1 MDAAF
6 WIQRWQQNLI
16 GFHQSEVNRWLVE
29 YWAPLVP
36 DSATAV
42 FVPLCG
48 KTQDLLWLRE
58 RGHRVTGVE
67 LSPVAVEDFF
77 GENGLQPEQRVE
89 GSFRVCCV
97 PQLKLLCGDFF
108 DLSVEQ
114 ITDVAAIYDRAA
126 LIALPH
132 PLRVRYVERLTAL
145 FQPGTRMLLV
155 AMEYP
160 QSQMA
165 GPPFAVEE
173 EEIVR
178 LFSPH
183 WSVRLL
189 QQEDLLL
196 QEPRFAERGLSHL
209 NEKIYQLVRS

>member
-6 WIQRWQQNLI
+6 WIQRWQQNRI
-16 GFHQSEVNRWLVE
+16 GFHQPEVNRWLME
-29 YWAPLVP
+29 YWARLVP
-36 DSATAV
+36 DPETSV

-48 KTQDLLWLRE
+48 KTRDLVWLRE

-67 LSPVAVEDFF
+67 LSPVAVQDFF
-77 GENGLQPEQRVE
+77 VENGLQPEQGVE

-108 DLSVEQ
+108 ELSAEQ
-114 ITDVAAIYDRAA
+114 MKDVGAVYDRAA

-132 PLRVRYVERLTAL
+132 QLRLRYVDRLSAL
-145 FQPGTRMLLV
+145 LQSGTRMLLV
-155 AMEYP
+155 AMEYS
-160 QSQMA
+160 QSQMD

-173 EEIVR
+173 EEVVR

-183 WSVRLL
+183 WSVRVL
-189 QQEDLLL
+189 QREDLLA

-209 NEKIYQLVRS
+209 NEKIYQLVRC